1 MSADQAHDATSLARS
16 VAQRMMEAD
25 KVTPALGIV
34 IDDVGPGQA
43 TASMT
48 ITETMIN
55 GVGIA
60 HGGFIFLLADSAFAV
75 ACNSYGVDTVSR
87 SCEIEFLQP
96 ARLGERLRATA
107 VERRRL
113 GRQGIYDV
121 SVSSESGE
129 AIAEFRGHSRS
140 YSPREHAQ
148 PEA

>member
-1 MSADQAHDATSLARS
+1 MT
-16 VAQRMMEAD
+16 
-25 KVTPALGIV
+25 VTE
-34 IDDVGPGQA
+34 
-43 TASMT
+43 M
-48 ITETMIN
+48 MIN

-60 HGGFIFLLADSAFAV
+60 HGGFIFVLADSAFAV
-75 ACNSYGVDTVSR
+75 ACNSYGVDAVSR

-121 SVSSESGE
+121 SVVGESGR

-140 YSPREHAQ
+140 YSPRDRA
-148 PEA
+148 PADAS

>member
-1 MSADQAHDATSLARS
+1 
-16 VAQRMMEAD
+16 
-25 KVTPALGIV
+25 
-34 IDDVGPGQA
+34 
-43 TASMT
+43 MT
-48 ITETMIN
+48 VTETMIN

-75 ACNSYGVDTVSR
+75 ACNSYGVDSVAR

-113 GRQGIYDV
+113 GRRGIYDV
-121 SVSSESGE
+121 SVVGESGQ

-140 YSPREHAQ
+140 YSPRERA
-148 PEA
+148 PADS